1 LKGDNMIWANTKM
14 QQKRI
19 IIDVD
24 TQNHFFLD
32 DGPVCVRD
40 HKYVLDNIGKV
51 LTWARSS
58 HLHLISTMQVSNG
71 SAIYASSFL
80 AGGFSVQKPACTLSR
95 RRIQLDAVDCTDLP
109 SGFIERYD
117 QVIVHK
123 RCHDPF
129 AEPRADRLFTE
140 LEADEFIVVGAP
152 TEGAVKATTLGLLAR
167 GKRVTVVMDA
177 TGPLS
182 LPLARRAL
190 RQMKAKGARL
200 VETDVLLSGPPVV
213 RAARSN

>member
-1 LKGDNMIWANTKM
+1 MIWANTKM

-40 HKYVLDNIGKV
+40 HKYVLDNIEKV
-51 LTWARSS
+51 VNWARSK
-58 HLHLISTMQVSNG
+58 HIHLISTMQVSCG
-71 SAIYASSFL
+71 SALYASSFL
-80 AGGFSVQKPACTLSR
+80 SGGFSVQKPACTLSR

-109 SGFIERYD
+109 SGVVERYD

-140 LEADEFIVVGAP
+140 LDADEFIVVGAP

-190 RQMKAKGARL
+190 RTMKAKGARL
-200 VETDVLLSGPPVV
+200 VETNALLNGLHMS

>member
-1 LKGDNMIWANTKM
+1 MIWANTKM

-40 HKYVLDNIGKV
+40 HKYVLDNIEKV
-51 LTWARSS
+51 VNWARSK
-58 HLHLISTMQVSNG
+58 HIHLISTMQVSCG

-80 AGGFSVQKPACTLSR
+80 SGGFSVQKPECTLSR
-95 RRIQLDAVDCTDLP
+95 RRIQLDAVDRTDLP
-109 SGFIERYD
+109 SGVVERYD

-190 RQMKAKGARL
+190 RTMKAKGARL
-200 VETDVLLSGPPVV
+200 VETNGLLNGLHMA